1 MLTYYFSPN
10 SIALAGHVV
19 LDEVKATYQA
29 IKIDFSQNQQRA
41 PDFLG
46 VNPKGRVPALV
57 TERGILTETPAIL
70 TYLAQTF
77 PDMDL
82 AMMGDAFTF
91 ARVQEFAAYLC
102 STVHVAHAHKT
113 RGRRW
118 ADDEAA
124 LAEMQ
129 RKVPE
134 TMLAACSLIEEGM
147 LIGPWVMG
155 EQYTICDPYLFAVTR
170 WLEGDGVDMRRLPR
184 ITEHRLRMRARPA
197 VARLMDGIYT

>member
-1 MLTYYFSPN
+1 MS
-10 SIALAGHVV
+10 
-19 LDEVKATYQA
+19 
-29 IKIDFSQNQQRA
+29 
-41 PDFLG
+41 
-46 VNPKGRVPALV
+46 
-57 TERGILTETPAIL
+57 
-70 TYLAQTF
+70 
-77 PDMDL
+77 
-82 AMMGDAFTF
+82 
-91 ARVQEFAAYLC
+91 

-155 EQYTICDPYLFAVTR
+155 EQYTICDPYLFSVTR
-170 WLEGDGVDMRRLPR
+170 WLEGDGVDTRRLPR
-184 ITEHRLRMRARPA
+184 IAEHRLRMRARPA